1 MKEDI
6 IDIMIEDLK
15 RFRKKIV
22 TARALSDKVRTVR
35 YLDTIIEETDNYIN
49 VLQDATID

>member
-22 TARALSDKVRTVR
+22 TARSLSDKVRTVR

-49 VLQDATID
+49 VLRDATID

>member
-22 TARALSDKVRTVR
+22 TTRSLSDKVRTVR

-49 VLQDATID
+49 VLQDATIE

>member
-49 VLQDATID
+49 VLKDATID

>member
-6 IDIMIEDLK
+6 IDIMIDDLK
-15 RFRKKIV
+15 RFRKKLV
-22 TARALSDKVRTVR
+22 NARALSDKVRTVR
-35 YLDTIIEETDNYIN
+35 YLDVMIEETDKYIN

>member
-6 IDIMIEDLK
+6 IDIMIDDLK

-22 TARALSDKVRTVR
+22 TARALSDKIKTVR
-35 YLDTIIEETDNYIN
+35 YLETIIEETDRYIN
-49 VLQDATID
+49 VLQDAIID